1 MTEQIYMTNKLPLMA
16 GLSIQLHF
24 WDANLFLRCAFCL
37 ATLNKQTQSFC
48 SQSFFITFSP
58 FIVLIFWWNAATEY
72 CLASNYCVRSR
83 FSLVVCLFCCSHFEK
98 TQKTNE
104 QWQDLVTAKAR
115 CRLILCIRLYK
126 YKSTNPNPLPWRSN
140 HWSFYK

>member
-1 MTEQIYMTNKLPLMA
+1 MAEEISMTNKLLLMA

-37 ATLNKQTQSFC
+37 ATLNKQTQPFC

-58 FIVLIFWWNAATEY
+58 FIVLISWWNAATEY
-72 CLASNYCVRSR
+72 CLASNYCVKSR
-83 FSLVVCLFCCSHFEK
+83 FSLVVCLFCCSQFEK
-98 TQKTNE
+98 TQ
-104 QWQDLVTAKAR
+104 DFVTANAG